1 MEEGIRG
8 RDIRQE
14 SRRRNSEERSGKDI
28 LYKEV
33 VCWEEGSG
41 GKDIHNKGVCEKG
54 GGVKDRRQ
62 ESWRRKVVTSDES
75 WRREVAGHES

>member
-1 MEEGIRG
+1 MGQRHDICMEEGIRG

-28 LYKEV
+28 LNKEV

-41 GKDIHNKGVCEKG
+41 GKDIIKESVRREEVSRTGDRSLG
-54 GGVKDRRQ
+54 GGK
-62 ESWRRKVVTSDES
+62 W
-75 WRREVAGHES
+75 